1 MKLLVI
7 ASLAIALGYASATC
21 PNLCN
26 GHGTCGESDR
36 CECFGNWR
44 GADCSER
51 VCNYGLA
58 WVDAPSTGEA
68 PHVTAANTA
77 HWYAECS
84 NKGICDRSTGLC
96 ECFDGYTGKGCRRS
110 TCPNDCSGHGTC
122 YYIEQLRALDSKFIV
137 DYEAT
142 PVIDYRTWDKSKIQA
157 CVCDPYY
164 EGTDCSLR
172 QCPRGDNILTLNDVS
187 TVQKINI
194 NDATDA
200 TFAPSGQIT
209 ITYTDL
215 YGGDWTTRPITIDGI
230 EADGVAIANALK
242 ALPNQVIESVTCAW
256 IAEGTTG
263 SDISCTFDSTH
274 NAGVQNL
281 LKVNIGGCQRA
292 GCAPIYTGLNTND
305 GEHGIAVT
313 VTDTTAANTHKEAKV
328 CSEHGLC
335 DTETGLCNCFSGYYD
350 EDCSQQTVLV

>member
-7 ASLAIALGYASATC
+7 ASLAVAVGFASATC

-26 GHGTCGESDR
+26 GHGQCGDSDR
-36 CECFGNWR
+36 CECFGNWQ

-58 WVDAPSTGEA
+58 WVDAPSATD
-68 PHVTAANTA
+68 TA

-84 NKGICDRSTGLC
+84 NKGVCDRSTGLC
-96 ECFDGYTGKGCRRS
+96 ECYEGYTGKGCRRS

-122 YYIEQLRALDSKFIV
+122 YYIEQLSSLDSKYV
-137 DYEAT
+137 VNYDSMQT
-142 PVIDYRTWDKSKIQA
+142 MSTWDASKIQA

-187 TVQKINI
+187 TVQTITI
-194 NDATDA
+194 VDGTDSA
-200 TFAPSGQIT
+200 DPTGEIT
-209 ITYTDL
+209 ITFTDL
-215 YGGDWTTRPITIDGI
+215 YGGVWTTRPITYLGTSADATAVS
-230 EADGVAIANALK
+230 EALQ
-242 ALPNQVIESVTCAW
+242 ALPNQVVESVTCVHAVVT
-256 IAEGTTG
+256 AGETLT
-263 SDISCTFDSTH
+263 CTFDSDH

-281 LKVNIGGCQRA
+281 MVVNTGGCKRA
-292 GCAPIYTGLNTND
+292 GCSPIYTGLGIVAATED
-305 GEHGIAVT
+305 GILAT
-313 VTDTTAANTHKEAKV
+313 VADTTAADSAKEAKV

-350 EDCSQQTVLV
+350 EDCSKQTILI